1 MFELKIHK
9 NTNHLGK
16 ISSDFNPE
24 PDKGKEIKLS
34 HIAKENTIDAVATW
48 FHKLQIFLICFDK
61 ENRNQKRVGGDLQ
74 LGHPNLDFVK
84 QVKL

>member
-9 NTNHLGK
+9 STNHLGK

-34 HIAKENTIDAVATW
+34 HIAKENIIRAV
-48 FHKLQIFLICFDK
+48 HHMVSQIKNIFD
-61 ENRNQKRVGGDLQ
+61 L
-74 LGHPNLDFVK
+74 F
-84 QVKL
+84 

>member
-34 HIAKENTIDAVATW
+34 HIAKENT
-48 FHKLQIFLICFDK
+48 
-61 ENRNQKRVGGDLQ
+61 ENTKTEL
-74 LGHPNLDFVK
+74 L
-84 QVKL
+84 